1 MKIRIADRVLV
12 ALAGVLLLALCACVI
27 AQSFFAVP
35 VLATVE
41 GMLVGKKAITWLPYV
56 ICAVLLALSGYCIA
70 LLFRRR
76 RGKRGFVLQDTDGG
90 ELSIALSAMDGLV
103 CQCVAVHEE
112 MQLLSSSIKTDR
124 DGVVVD
130 LRVALCNGVSIPLA
144 VDALQKQIRQ
154 YVTSCSGVTVREV
167 RVQVDA
173 MDGQPVETPYAVPT
187 MLQSAVPAPLL
198 TRGEEEPAEKAIHQ
212 RIFSDPEEPAQVVT
226 AAPEASA
233 EEIAATEEPAA
244 EEEPAECVENVEDS
258 AEEASVTDANAEDDA
273 VTEEP
278 AAEESA
284 ECVENVKE
292 STEEPEVTDEPET
305 EEAAADADDETAQD
319 EALQEPAEDETEQL
333 TGEENDETAE

>member
-27 AQSFFAVP
+27 AQSFFDVP
-35 VLATVE
+35 VLQTVE
-41 GMLVGKKAITWLPYV
+41 GMLSGKKAIVWLPYV
-56 ICAVLLALSGYCIA
+56 LCAVLLALSGYCIA

-154 YVTSCSGVTVREV
+154 YVTSCSGVTVHEV

-173 MDGQPVETPYAVPT
+173 MEGQPVETPYAVPT

-198 TRGEEEPAEKAIHQ
+198 TRGQEEPEEKAIHQ
-212 RIFSDPEEPAQVVT
+212 RIFSDPEEPAQAEE
-226 AAPEASA
+226 AAPKESVEAV
-233 EEIAATEEPAA
+233 ETEEPAA
-244 EEEPAECVENVEDS
+244 EEIEAEAIETVESEQEDPTECVD
-258 AEEASVTDANAEDDA
+258 T
-273 VTEEP
+273 
-278 AAEESA
+278 AEESA
-284 ECVENVKE
+284 EE
-292 STEEPEVTDEPET
+292 TDLTDETET
-305 EEAAADADDETAQD
+305 EEAIEKTDEESVQD
-319 EALQEPAEDETEQL
+319 EELLPAADETEQL
-333 TGEENDETAE
+333 TGEETDETAE